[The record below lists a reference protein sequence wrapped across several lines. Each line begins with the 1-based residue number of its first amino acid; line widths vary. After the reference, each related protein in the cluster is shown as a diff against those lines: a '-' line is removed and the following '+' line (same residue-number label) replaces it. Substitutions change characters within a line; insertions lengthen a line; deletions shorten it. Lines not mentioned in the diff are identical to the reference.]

1 MVKRV
6 LEIGNCSADHAAI
19 RSVLE
24 RGFDATVLR
33 AHGEQ
38 DALAALRSQSVDL
51 VLVNRQLDRGGEG
64 LAVLARIK
72 NEPDLAANPV
82 MLISDYPEYQ
92 RAAVELGA
100 EYGFGKSELRTAET
114 REKLQRFLGAER
126 QQPGER
132 RA

>member
-6 LEIGNCSADHAAI
+6 LDVGNCSADHAAI

-24 RGFDATVLR
+24 RGFDATVIR

-38 DALAALRSQSVDL
+38 DALAALRAQPVDL
-51 VLVNRQLDRGGEG
+51 VLVNRLLERGGEG
-64 LAVLARIK
+64 LALVARIK
-72 NEPDLAANPV
+72 SEPGLAAIPV

-92 RAAVELGA
+92 RAAVEIGA

-114 REKLQRFLGAER
+114 REKLQPFLGT
-126 QQPGER
+126 G
-132 RA
+132 